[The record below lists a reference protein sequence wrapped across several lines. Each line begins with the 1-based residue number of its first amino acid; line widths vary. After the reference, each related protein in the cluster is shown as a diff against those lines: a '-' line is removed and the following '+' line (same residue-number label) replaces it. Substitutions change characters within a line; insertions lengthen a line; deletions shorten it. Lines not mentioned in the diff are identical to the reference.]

1 MPTAMKKI
9 TPSDLRKLA
18 QDMVRT
24 KTMPALDTVLQAIA
38 EMRQKYANEI
48 RARRRAKAQPGLVF
62 YAILNPK
69 IKERGNM
76 SNTLQNHILVTNE
89 DSGRKYLIPASMKP
103 EFIECQDENTTEH
116 EDDHDARMDKYL
128 LTSEDTMAL
137 LVTELK
143 NLPKKLSAKTR
154 TRKK

>member
-103 EFIECQDENTTEH
+103 EFIECQDENT
-116 EDDHDARMDKYL
+116 
-128 LTSEDTMAL
+128 SEDTMAL